1 MARSSTASCCAGAR
15 TWYGGRSRATSRSSR
30 VTARRSSFE
39 QSAIVAAAGAW
50 DRTPMPSAPNLDPRP
65 RSATA
70 AFFAGIGA
78 AWRSVLAYV
87 LIGTYVGI
95 AALAHDFGFSLWWVV
110 ASTVLVWA
118 GPAQVIL
125 ISALAVGATPVKT
138 ALAVGL
144 SSARLLPMV
153 ISLLPLIKT
162 PQTRGRELVLP
173 AHLTAISMWIESLRL
188 LPSYPRAVRIPFA
201 NGLGV
206 GFMLAAH
213 AGTVLGFYL
222 AAALPPILS
231 AGLLF
236 LTPMSF
242 LISTTRNCRLASDW
256 LALALG
262 IALGPVLAAWDVG
275 LDLLWTGIVAGTVAY
290 GVGRLRRAR
299 P

>member
-1 MARSSTASCCAGAR
+1 
-15 TWYGGRSRATSRSSR
+15 
-30 VTARRSSFE
+30 
-39 QSAIVAAAGAW
+39 
-50 DRTPMPSAPNLDPRP
+50 MPSAPNLEPQP

-70 AFFAGIGA
+70 AFFAGVGA

-125 ISALAVGATPVKT
+125 ISALGAGATPVET

-153 ISLLPLIKT
+153 VSPLPLIKT

-188 LPSYPRAVRIPFA
+188 LPTWPRATRIPFA

-206 GFMLAAH
+206 GFMLAAQ

-222 AAALPPILS
+222 AAALPPILT

-262 IALGPVLAAWDVG
+262 IGLGPVLAAWQVG

-290 GVGRLRRAR
+290 GVGRLRGAR

>member
-1 MARSSTASCCAGAR
+1 
-15 TWYGGRSRATSRSSR
+15 
-30 VTARRSSFE
+30 
-39 QSAIVAAAGAW
+39 
-50 DRTPMPSAPNLDPRP
+50 MPSAPNLDPQP

-70 AFFAGIGA
+70 AFFAGVGA
-78 AWRSVLAYV
+78 AWSSVLAYV

-110 ASTVLVWA
+110 ASTLLVWA

-125 ISALAVGATPVKT
+125 ISALGAGATPLET

-188 LPSYPRAVRIPFA
+188 LPTWPRATRIPFA

-206 GFMLAAH
+206 GFMLAAQ

-222 AAALPPILS
+222 AAALPPILT

-242 LISTTRNCRLASDW
+242 LISTTRNCRMLADW
-256 LALALG
+256 LALIFG
-262 IALGPVLAAWDVG
+262 FVLGPLLGAWQLG
-275 LDLLWTGIVAGTVAY
+275 LDLVWTGVIGGSLAY
-290 GVGRLRRAR
+290 GIQRLREAR
-299 P
+299 R

>member
-1 MARSSTASCCAGAR
+1 
-15 TWYGGRSRATSRSSR
+15 
-30 VTARRSSFE
+30 
-39 QSAIVAAAGAW
+39 
-50 DRTPMPSAPNLDPRP
+50 MPSAPNLDPQL

-70 AFFAGIGA
+70 AFFAGVGA

-95 AALAHDFGFSLWWVV
+95 AALGHDFGFSLWWVA

-125 ISALAVGATPVKT
+125 ISALAAGATPVET

-188 LPSYPRAVRIPFA
+188 LPTWPRATRIPFA

-206 GFMLAAH
+206 GFMLAAQ
-213 AGTVLGFYL
+213 AGTVIGFYL
-222 AAALPPILS
+222 AAALPPILT

-242 LISTTRNCRLASDW
+242 LISTTRNCRLVSDW
-256 LALALG
+256 LALAFG
-262 IALGPVLAAWDVG
+262 IVLGPVLAAWQVG